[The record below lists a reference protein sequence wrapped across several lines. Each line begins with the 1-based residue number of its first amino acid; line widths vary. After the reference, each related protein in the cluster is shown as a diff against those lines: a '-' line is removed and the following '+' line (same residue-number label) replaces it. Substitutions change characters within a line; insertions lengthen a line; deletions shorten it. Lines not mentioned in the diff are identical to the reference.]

1 MNRVIF
7 SLVLYK
13 QSFDEIKGLIS
24 SIASFEKSSKIF
36 NICTSLLIHDNS
48 PTPLIR
54 DNLNSFKFI
63 YYKFNNKNVGFGN
76 GHNKNLLNIKFSF
89 SDTYIV
95 INPDI
100 VFDHLALLK
109 FVRNFINSES
119 VCTAPLIR
127 NLNGQIQYSVKSDP
141 TFLSLVLGRLN
152 FLQKIS
158 LFRNYYVKHTNQDL
172 DYTKY
177 KITSSYLS
185 GCFLL
190 VKAKIYKKING
201 FDSRYFLHLEDA
213 DFTRMCSKYGLV
225 LHDPSCTITHKWARG
240 SHKSLKQ
247 MFYLIIS
254 VYKYF
259 RKWGFVIF

>member
-13 QSFDEIKGLIS
+13 QSFTEIKELIS

-36 NICTSLLIHDNS
+36 NIYTTLLIHDNS
-48 PTPLIR
+48 PKPL
-54 DNLNSFKFI
+54 DMANLNNFKFI
-63 YYKFNNKNVGFGN
+63 CYKFNKKNIGFGS
-76 GHNKNLLNIKFSF
+76 GHNKNLLNIRCNL
-89 SDTYIV
+89 SDIYIV

-100 VFDHLALLK
+100 VFDHLTLLK
-109 FVRNFINSES
+109 FVRKFINTEP
-119 VCTAPLIR
+119 VCTSPLIR

-141 TFLSLVLGRLN
+141 TFLSLILGRVS
-152 FLQKIS
+152 FLQKIR
-158 LFRNYYVKHTNQDL
+158 FF
-172 DYTKY
+172 
-177 KITSSYLS
+177 KIKSSYLS

-190 VKAKIYKKING
+190 IKAKIYKKING

-240 SHKSLKQ
+240 SHKSIKQ

-254 VYKYF
+254 LYKYF
-259 RKWGFVIF
+259 SKWGFVIF